1 MKENLK
7 FSYSV
12 TEAASHVLK
21 NHIKLVDTLL
31 DNSDTEHSIITE
43 ILYRAALILLLLK
56 LARMSSIV

>member
-1 MKENLK
+1 MKENFK

-31 DNSDTEHSIITE
+31 DNLDT
-43 ILYRAALILLLLK
+43 
-56 LARMSSIV
+56 